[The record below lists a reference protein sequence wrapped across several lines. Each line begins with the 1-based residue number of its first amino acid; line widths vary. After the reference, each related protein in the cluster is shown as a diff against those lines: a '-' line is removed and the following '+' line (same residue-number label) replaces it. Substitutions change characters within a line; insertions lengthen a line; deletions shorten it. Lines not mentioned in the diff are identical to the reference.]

1 MRDAAGR
8 RKRTTAPL
16 RSSVAVY
23 DSWLSHYY
31 ADLLGDLD
39 ARCRRPDALDYAW
52 FRELDDDLW
61 TILLSREYSLYPN
74 LRRALPDLPEREVQE
89 TWNGRSGIALASQ
102 SAEFY
107 KKLKLLHGRHG
118 SVPLARA
125 VVLDF
130 GCGWGRLI
138 RFLARDVA
146 PGSLCGCDPYAGI
159 LDVCERT
166 RVPGR
171 LAPIPYVSESLPF
184 DDRFDLVYAFSVFT
198 HLSEA
203 THLASL
209 RAIHAGLAEGGVLI
223 ATIRPPAYV
232 SEGLHGAHP
241 RASAAKR
248 LERGKPAY
256 MFAAHDIQPSGEEV
270 TFGETVVNLPY
281 VRERW
286 SELFELLEV
295 SLMLDDIYQV
305 VLTLR
310 RR

>member
-1 MRDAAGR
+1 
-8 RKRTTAPL
+8 
-16 RSSVAVY
+16 VF
-23 DSWLSHYY
+23 DSWLGHYY
-31 ADLLGDLD
+31 SDLLEELD
-39 ARCRRPDALDYAW
+39 RRCRREALDYSW

-61 TILLSREYSLYPN
+61 TILLSKEYSLFPN
-74 LRRALPDLPEREVQE
+74 LRRALPDMPEREVQE
-89 TWNGRSGIALASQ
+89 TWNGRSGIELASQ
-102 SAEFY
+102 TAEFY
-107 KKLKLLHGRHG
+107 KKLKGLYTWHAA
-118 SVPLARA
+118 VPLSRA

-130 GCGWGRLI
+130 GCGWGRLT
-138 RFLARDVA
+138 RFLARDVPA
-146 PGSLCGCDPYAGI
+146 EGLCGCDPYPGI
-159 LDVCERT
+159 LDVCART

-209 RAIHAGLAEGGVLI
+209 RAIHAGLTEGGLLI
-223 ATIRPPAYV
+223 ATIRPPAYARN
-232 SEGLHGAHP
+232 GLHEALPSG
-241 RASAAKR
+241 SAARK
-248 LERGKPAY
+248 LERGKPSY
-256 MFAAHDIQPSGEEV
+256 LFAAHDVQPSGGEV
-270 TFGETVVNLPY
+270 TFGEAVVNLPY

-286 SELFELLEV
+286 GELFELVDV

>member
-1 MRDAAGR
+1 
-8 RKRTTAPL
+8 
-16 RSSVAVY
+16 VY
-23 DSWLSHYY
+23 DAWLSHYY
-31 ADLLGDLD
+31 ADLLEGLD
-39 ARCRRPDALDYAW
+39 ARCRRGTLDYQW

-61 TILLSREYSLYPN
+61 AILLSKEYSLYPN

-89 TWNGRSGIALASQ
+89 EWNGRSGIELARQ
-102 SAEFY
+102 TAGFY
-107 KKLKLLHGRHG
+107 KKLRQLFGRHG
-118 SVPLARA
+118 AVPLDRA
-125 VVLDF
+125 TVLDF

-138 RFLARDVA
+138 RFLARDVV
-146 PGSLCGCDPYAGI
+146 PGALCGCDPYPGI

-166 RVPGR
+166 GVPGR

-198 HLSEA
+198 HLSEP

-209 RAIHAGLAEGGVLI
+209 RAIHAGLADGGLLV
-223 ATIRPPAYV
+223 ATIRPPAYARN
-232 SEGLHGAHP
+232 GLHEALP
-241 RASAAKR
+241 RGSAARK

-256 MFAAHDIQPSGEEV
+256 LFAAHEAQPSGGEV
-270 TFGETVVNLPY
+270 TFGEAVVNLPY

-286 SELFELLEV
+286 GELFELLDV

>member
-1 MRDAAGR
+1 M
-8 RKRTTAPL
+8 
-16 RSSVAVY
+16 Y
-23 DSWLSHYY
+23 DSWLNHYY
-31 ADLLGDLD
+31 GDLLGDLD
-39 ARCRRPDALDYAW
+39 ARCRGREGLDYAW
-52 FRELDDDLW
+52 FREFDDDLW

-89 TWNGRSGIALASQ
+89 TWNGRSGIELASQ
-102 SAEFY
+102 SADFY
-107 KKLKLLHGRHG
+107 KKLKQLYRRHG
-118 SVPLARA
+118 SAPLSRA
-125 VVLDF
+125 TVLDF
-130 GCGWGRLI
+130 GCGWGRLT

-146 PGSLCGCDPYAGI
+146 PGSLCGCDPYPGI

-166 RVPGR
+166 GVPGR
-171 LAPIPYVSESLPF
+171 LAPIPYISESLPF

-209 RAIHAGLAEGGVLI
+209 RAIHAGLAEDGLLV

-232 SEGLHGAHP
+232 QHGLHGAVP
-241 RASAAKR
+241 RASAAKK
-248 LERGKPAY
+248 LERGKPVY
-256 MFAAHDIQPSGEEV
+256 LFAAHDVQPSGGEV
-270 TFGETVVNLPY
+270 TFGEAVVNLPY

-286 SELFELLEV
+286 GELFDLLEV

>member
-1 MRDAAGR
+1 
-8 RKRTTAPL
+8 
-16 RSSVAVY
+16 VF
-23 DSWLSHYY
+23 DSWLGHYY
-31 ADLLGDLD
+31 SDHLEELD
-39 ARCRRPDALDYAW
+39 RRCRREPLDYSW

-61 TILLSREYSLYPN
+61 TILLSKEYSLFPN

-89 TWNGRSGIALASQ
+89 TWNGRSGIELATQ

-107 KKLKLLHGRHG
+107 KKLKELYGRHAA
-118 SVPLARA
+118 VPLSRA

-130 GCGWGRLI
+130 GCGWGRLT
-138 RFLARDVA
+138 RFLARDV
-146 PGSLCGCDPYAGI
+146 PPEGLCGCDPYPGI

-198 HLSEA
+198 HLSEE

-209 RAIHAGLAEGGVLI
+209 RAIHAGLADWGLLI
-223 ATIRPPAYV
+223 ATIRPPAYARNGMH
-232 SEGLHGAHP
+232 EALPRGA
-241 RASAAKR
+241 AARK
-248 LERGKPAY
+248 LERGKPSY
-256 MFAAHDIQPSGEEV
+256 LFAPHDVQPSGGEV
-270 TFGETVVNLPY
+270 TFGEAVVNLPY

-286 SELFELLEV
+286 GELFELVDV

>member
-1 MRDAAGR
+1 M
-8 RKRTTAPL
+8 
-16 RSSVAVY
+16 Y

-31 ADLLGDLD
+31 ADLLEDLD
-39 ARCRRPDALDYAW
+39 ARCRQEALHYAW

-61 TILLSREYSLYPN
+61 TILLSKEYSLYPN

-89 TWNGRSGIALASQ
+89 TWNGRSGIQLASQ
-102 SAEFY
+102 SADFY
-107 KKLKLLHGRHG
+107 KKLKQLHRRHG
-118 SVPLARA
+118 AVPLERA

-130 GCGWGRLI
+130 GCGWGRLT

-146 PGSLCGCDPYAGI
+146 PGSLCGCDPYPGI

-166 RVPGR
+166 GVPGR
-171 LAPIPYVSESLPF
+171 LASIPYVSKSLPF

-198 HLSEA
+198 HLSES

-209 RAIHAGLAEGGVLI
+209 RTIHAGLAGSGLLV

-232 SEGLHGAHP
+232 RDGMHEALP
-241 RASAAKR
+241 RGSAARK

-256 MFAAHDIQPSGEEV
+256 LFAAHDVQPSGGDA
-270 TFGETVVNLPY
+270 TFGEAVVNMAY

-286 SELFELLEV
+286 GELFELLDV

-305 VLTLR
+305 VVTLR